1 MKRNGW
7 IWWVIAAIIAIILLI
22 CAWNLCDKWKARAE
36 KECNAIELMEGLHN
50 QNEALKRE
58 NAKLMLEKDS
68 LQKLVDGLTR
78 ALADCQEGKP
88 ATKPKV
94 VAKKISPPPAAKQTA
109 PTVVAPVKKTETPS
123 PVPVTAEDYSREKSK
138 LLEEDENKD
147 DNVFYEPVITGDV
160 GNTLYDYG
168 FILFYISDRLFQT
181 YATIPA
187 PLFNTRTGIPFV
199 KEGNYWVFRSRI
211 KGKLGGYFNW
221 CVYVGQNQE
230 YGFHMFLPHEWQ
242 KRGGPDIKALI
253 EADMVRPNGI
263 ADADGVTEGWEYF
276 FPLTGT
282 AGAVSKA
289 AGNIAP

>member
-7 IWWVIAAIIAIILLI
+7 IWWALAVAAIVILFI
-22 CAWNLCDKWKARAE
+22 CAWNLCHKWRAKAE
-36 KECNAIELMEGLHN
+36 KECDAIELMESLHN
-50 QNEALKRE
+50 QNEALKNE
-58 NAKLMLEKDS
+58 NERLRAENDS
-68 LQKLVDGLTR
+68 LQNLVDGLTK

-88 ATKPKV
+88 APKPKTTV
-94 VAKKISPPPAAKQTA
+94 TTKRAPAPKKVEAPKVTTPKKVEAPAPP
-109 PTVVAPVKKTETPS
+109 
-123 PVPVTAEDYSREKSK
+123 PVTAEDFSREKSA
-138 LLEEDENKD
+138 LLQPDENED
-147 DNVFYEPVITGDV
+147 DNVFYEPVIEGDV

-168 FILFYISDRLFQT
+168 YILFYISDRLFKT

-242 KRGGPDIKALI
+242 KRGGADVKSLIKAG
-253 EADMVRPNGI
+253 MVRPNGI
-263 ADADGVTEGWEYF
+263 ADADGVTEGWENY
-276 FPLTGT
+276 FPLTGIGK
-282 AGAVSKA
+282 AISKD